1 MTFGDAYSPT
11 RSMTQLA
18 PPVKVRTPASQRP
31 KGSFMNPTASKMLK
45 QISKADLL
53 QSQGNLT
60 VPEKLTFS
68 KRRAT
73 EQAYGY
79 SSPYDNYQKTLK
91 ALEETNKDKESPV
104 RQSPAAAR
112 PQSAFVAKTQAKP
125 VKHKKLSQKNAS
137 TKNLARGIL
146 ENPELA
152 EDSPVANIRVNS
164 ASKPERPVPQMA
176 PTHER
181 VQKMREETERMEKE
195 FKAIEGDL

>member
-1 MTFGDAYSPT
+1 
-11 RSMTQLA
+11 
-18 PPVKVRTPASQRP
+18 
-31 KGSFMNPTASKMLK
+31 MNPTASKMLK

-60 VPEKLTFS
+60 ITEKPTFS

-73 EQAYGY
+73 EQVGY
-79 SSPYDNYQKTLK
+79 SSPYENYQKTLK
-91 ALEETNKDKESPV
+91 ALEETNKDKASPV
-104 RQSPAAAR
+104 RQSSAAAR

-125 VKHKKLSQKNAS
+125 KKLSQKNAS
-137 TKNLARGIL
+137 TRNLPRGIL

-164 ASKPERPVPQMA
+164 ASKPERPVAQVA